1 MVERKNIDRV
11 FQENLKDFE
20 IFPSKKVWDN
30 IEIKL
35 TENHKKK
42 IIPLWRRLGG
52 IAMIFTALF
61 AGGSIWYYNFD
72 TTPVNKI
79 EKTVLKTK
87 FEDSN
92 KKEIIP
98 LNQKTIISQE
108 NLAKSTKINTKNT
121 PNEKRETIFV
131 KNPNNNVIITSTDI
145 TSIYKNIENKYI
157 INQNDFIES
166 LNSNENLIS
175 NIDPININDKKI
187 SSNNSKWSVGPT
199 VAPVYYN
206 TLKSGSPLNENLTQN
221 TKTSD
226 DALSVGI
233 KLNYQLT
240 NKFYLQSGINK
251 VELAYNTKDVNALV
265 STSKFANNNI
275 NTNKPG
281 ITLLTSSSNQI
292 DVQASSDDRSKSNL
306 YGDLN
311 QSIEYFELP
320 LEMKYNFYD
329 SRVGLSLVGGF
340 STFILTKNS
349 VSIISQ
355 NQITDLGE
363 ANNLNSFNFSGNLG
377 VDFDYKINK
386 KWYLNVAPMFKYQ
399 FNTYSNSSG
408 NFQPYYFGVYS
419 GLNYKF

>member
-20 IFPSKKVWDN
+20 IFPSKKVWNN

-61 AGGSIWYYNFD
+61 AGGSIWYYNFG

-92 KKEIIP
+92 KKEIVP
-98 LNQKTIISQE
+98 LNQKTKISQK
-108 NLAKSTKINTKNT
+108 NITQSKRINTKT
-121 PNEKRETIFV
+121 LANEKEKSIFV
-131 KNPNNNVIITSTDI
+131 KNPNNNVIITSTNI
-145 TSIYKNIENKYI
+145 NSIYKNIENKYI
-157 INQNDFIES
+157 INKNDFIES

-175 NIDPININDKKI
+175 NIEPININDEKI
-187 SSNNSKWSVGPT
+187 VSNDKKWSIGPT

-206 TLKSGSPLNENLTQN
+206 TLQSGSPLNDNLSQN
-221 TKTSD
+221 SKSSD

-240 NKFYLQSGINK
+240 NKINIQSGINK
-251 VELAYNTKDVNALV
+251 VELAYNTKNVNALV
-265 STSKFANNNI
+265 STSKFASNNI
-275 NTNKPG
+275 NTDKPG
-281 ITLLTSSSNQI
+281 ITLLTNSSNQI
-292 DVQASSDDRSKSNL
+292 DLQSSPDDRSKSSL

-329 SRVGLSLVGGF
+329 TRVGLSLVGGF

-363 ANNLNSFNFSGNLG
+363 ANNLNNFNFSGNLG

-386 KWYLNVAPMFKYQ
+386 SWYLNVSPMVKYQ
-399 FNTYSNSSG
+399 FNTYSHSSG
-408 NFQPYYFGVYS
+408 NFQPYYFGIYS

>member
-61 AGGSIWYYNFD
+61 AGGSIWYYNFG

-92 KKEIIP
+92 KKEIVP
-98 LNQKTIISQE
+98 LNQKTKISQK
-108 NLAKSTKINTKNT
+108 NITQSKRINTKT
-121 PNEKRETIFV
+121 LANEKEKSIFV
-131 KNPNNNVIITSTDI
+131 KNPNNNVIITSTNI
-145 TSIYKNIENKYI
+145 NSIYKNIENKYI
-157 INQNDFIES
+157 INKNDFIES

-175 NIDPININDKKI
+175 NIGPININDEKI
-187 SSNNSKWSVGPT
+187 VSNDKKWSIGPT

-206 TLKSGSPLNENLTQN
+206 TLQSGSPLNDNLSQN
-221 TKTSD
+221 SKSSD

-240 NKFYLQSGINK
+240 NKINIQSGINK
-251 VELAYNTKDVNALV
+251 VELAYNTKNVNALV
-265 STSKFANNNI
+265 STSKFASNNI
-275 NTNKPG
+275 NTDKPG
-281 ITLLTSSSNQI
+281 ITLLTNSSNQI
-292 DVQASSDDRSKSNL
+292 DLQSSPDDRSKSSL

-329 SRVGLSLVGGF
+329 TRVGLSLVGGF

-363 ANNLNSFNFSGNLG
+363 ANNLNNFNFSGNLG

-386 KWYLNVAPMFKYQ
+386 SWYLNVSPMVKYQ
-399 FNTYSNSSG
+399 FNTYSHSSG
-408 NFQPYYFGVYS
+408 NFQPYYFGIYS

>member
-1 MVERKNIDRV
+1 MIERKNIDRV

-20 IFPSKKVWDN
+20 IFPSKKVWN
-30 IEIKL
+30 NLEIKL

-61 AGGSIWYYNFD
+61 AGGSIWYYNLGS
-72 TTPVNKI
+72 TPVNKI
-79 EKTVLKTK
+79 EKTVLKTN
-87 FEDSN
+87 FENPN

-98 LNQKTIISQE
+98 LNQKTVISQE
-108 NLAKSTKINTKNT
+108 NLAKSTKINTKIT
-121 PNEKRETIFV
+121 PNEKGKTIFV
-131 KNPNNNVIITSTDI
+131 KNPNNNVVITSTNI
-145 TSIYKNIENKYI
+145 TSIYKNIDNKYI
-157 INQNDFIES
+157 INQNNFIES
-166 LNSNENLIS
+166 LNSNENLVS
-175 NIDPININDKKI
+175 NIDPVNINDKKI
-187 SSNNSKWSVGPT
+187 SSINTKWSVGPT
-199 VAPVYYN
+199 IAPVYYN
-206 TLKSGSPLNENLTQN
+206 TLKSGSPLNENLAQN

-226 DALSVGI
+226 DALSIGL
-233 KLNYQLT
+233 KFNYQLT

-251 VELAYNTKDVNALV
+251 VELAYNTKDVSALV

-281 ITLLTSSSNQI
+281 ITLLTNSSNQI
-292 DVQASSDDRSKSNL
+292 NLQASSDDRSKSNL

-386 KWYLNVAPMFKYQ
+386 NWYLNVAPMLKYQ
-399 FNTYSNSSG
+399 FNTYSNNSG